1 MLPDVW
7 AVALLVLGVLLLV
20 GALRLR
26 QQSGLPWARVVASDT
41 GTRLHRPLYAPRYHL
56 TGKPDYVLQ
65 QGAYLIP
72 VEVKPTRTATVPYES
87 DLLQLAA
94 YCLLI
99 AETSDHAPPYG
110 LLRYA
115 EHTFRL
121 DYTPAVEAEL
131 LAVLAAMRDG
141 LRARTQHR
149 SHDDPAR
156 CAACSF
162 ATQCDEVL
170 PGSF

>member
-7 AVALLVLGVLLLV
+7 AVALVVVGVLLLLAAV
-20 GALRLR
+20 RLR
-26 QQSGLPWARVVASDT
+26 RQSGLPWARVVASDT
-41 GTRLHRPLYAPRYHL
+41 GTPLQRPLYAPRYHL

-65 QGAYLIP
+65 RGNTLIP
-72 VEVKPTRTATVPYES
+72 VEVKPTRTATAPYES

-99 AETSDHAPPYG
+99 AETSDHPPPYG

-115 EHTFRL
+115 NHTFRL

-131 LAVLAAMRDG
+131 LAVLDDMRAG
-141 LRARTQHR
+141 LRAQTEHR
-149 SHDDPAR
+149 SHNDPAR

-162 ATQCDEVL
+162 ATQCDEAL
-170 PGSF
+170 PG